1 MRRSIARACAHLA
14 RVDATIKTSTWPM
27 TPMMTTMR
35 STRERAP
42 SASAVS
48 RVRAARWISS
58 TTAMRRASGL
68 PEHVVIP
75 MPALSPTMSSGG
87 IAKWHAA
94 IGDEVRAGDVLA
106 DVETDKATMAMEATD
121 DGFLAAILVE
131 EGATDVEVGTPVC
144 VMCEDEGDVAAFK
157 DYESSAAPVVKEEAP
172 ASAVASGASSASAV
186 VREEAPKVAR
196 SFDRASGARVFASP
210 LARRLANERGVSLD
224 GVRGTGPNGRVI
236 AEDVLAARAVD
247 ASVGATQ
254 TVVVEHPLAK
264 FFPDFE
270 DVSVTAIKRVTAQR
284 LTESKQ
290 QVPHFYV
297 TVDVRLDHM
306 MNIRKTLNDQ
316 LANDKSAEGTKIS
329 VNDLIIKAS
338 AKALLAVPDV
348 NASWLGDKIRKY
360 KKADISVAVQT
371 ERGLMVPIVRSA
383 CCLGLKSISS
393 EVKALAGRAR
403 DGTLTP
409 HDMTGGTFTI
419 SNLGMFGV
427 KSFAAIVNP
436 PQAAILAVG
445 GARKEVVKN
454 SEGGYEEVSV
464 LSATLSCDHR
474 VVDGAVAAQWLQ
486 SFKGYLE
493 DPMTMLL

>member
-1 MRRSIARACAHLA
+1 M
-14 RVDATIKTSTWPM
+14 
-27 TPMMTTMR
+27 
-35 STRERAP
+35 
-42 SASAVS
+42 
-48 RVRAARWISS
+48 
-58 TTAMRRASGL
+58 
-68 PEHVVIP
+68 
-75 MPALSPTMSSGG
+75 
-87 IAKWHAA
+87 
-94 IGDEVRAGDVLA
+94 
-106 DVETDKATMAMEATD
+106 
-121 DGFLAAILVE
+121 
-131 EGATDVEVGTPVC
+131 
-144 VMCEDEGDVAAFK
+144 
-157 DYESSAAPVVKEEAP
+157 
-172 ASAVASGASSASAV
+172 
-186 VREEAPKVAR
+186 
-196 SFDRASGARVFASP
+196 
-210 LARRLANERGVSLD
+210 
-224 GVRGTGPNGRVI
+224 
-236 AEDVLAARAVD
+236 
-247 ASVGATQ
+247 
-254 TVVVEHPLAK
+254 
-264 FFPDFE
+264 
-270 DVSVTAIKRVTAQR
+270 
-284 LTESKQ
+284 
-290 QVPHFYV
+290 
-297 TVDVRLDHM
+297 
-306 MNIRKTLNDQ
+306 
-316 LANDKSAEGTKIS
+316 
-329 VNDLIIKAS
+329 NDLIIKAS